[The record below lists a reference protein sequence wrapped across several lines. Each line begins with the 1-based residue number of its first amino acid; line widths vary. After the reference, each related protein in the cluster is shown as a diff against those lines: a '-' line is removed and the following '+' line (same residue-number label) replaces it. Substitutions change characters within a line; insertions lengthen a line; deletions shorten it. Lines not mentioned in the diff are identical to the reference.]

1 MRRLL
6 FFRVGGRDVHM
17 PKLIGAFVLF
27 AALLYFIQASALMF
41 NSWDNL
47 KEVDSCLH
55 DSGVDHFYCQDIAF
69 KSTGLYVRVDQSAL
83 SMRQFWGV
91 LLGPIAN
98 VLVWL
103 AVLFI
108 GWLIYKTGDLVLPI
122 EESERVL
129 PEKKGKKWAIRR

>member
-27 AALLYFIQASALMF
+27 AALLYFIQASASMF

-47 KEVDSCLH
+47 KEINSCLERNKLGLIP
-55 DSGVDHFYCQDIAF
+55 STFSCQDMAL
-69 KSTGLYVRVDQSAL
+69 KSSDLYLRLDQPSL

-98 VLVWL
+98 VLTEP
-103 AVLFI
+103 AVMR
-108 GWLIYKTGDLVLPI
+108 LPGI
-122 EESERVL
+122 EPGSRPWQGRIL
-129 PEKKGKKWAIRR
+129 PLNHNRFL